1 MAARYLTR
9 GLLENSSVLAEL
21 LEGKERFYLFAGTFD
36 VSEQLDLRHL
46 ASLQFVKDVQTAT
59 AAPVVI
65 ILSCTDSKLGI
76 TPAKRK
82 ACFDAQARSVLACG
96 LDKSRTLILTP
107 RSISSRIYRSVVDVS
122 KYMLIN
128 EAVRGAKTDL
138 AALQQELV
146 EAVFCRLPQTL
157 LGETFTKCLRIGQDR
172 FPKAAF
178 ERANLPEPAVV
189 QLKPL
194 PMLQGELGNAQTF
207 NSNCQL
213 LFLSDDPPMI
223 EMKIRKHAFSG
234 GGSTKEEHEK
244 HGANLEVDVSYKYLS
259 YFLESDSE
267 WANIKGDYGGGKMY
281 TGAVKERLVCL
292 VKEMLASHKMASMS
306 ISDKDLP
313 YLSLTNRPLMRHVI
327 LKPSSN
333 MIERE
338 RICEEECS

>member
-65 ILSCTDSKLGI
+65 ILSCTDSKLSI
-76 TPAKRK
+76 DPAKRK

-96 LDKSRTLILTP
+96 LDKSRTFILTP
-107 RSISSRIYRSVVDVS
+107 PSISSRIYRSVVDVS
-122 KYMLIN
+122 KCMLIN
-128 EAVRGAKTDL
+128 
-138 AALQQELV
+138 

-244 HGANLEVDVSYKYLS
+244 HGANLEIDVPYKYLS
-259 YFLESDSE
+259 YFLESDNE
-267 WANIKGDYGGGKMY
+267 WANIKGEYGGGKMY

-306 ISDKDLP
+306 ISDKVRLVCA
-313 YLSLTNRPLMRHVI
+313 L
-327 LKPSSN
+327 
-333 MIERE
+333 
-338 RICEEECS
+338 